1 MRIYRACP
9 VAKLTGVK
17 LRIYPVK
24 LRIYPVKFQRNISS
38 GVIFHQEQISQGY
51 EEYGERKFGESFQ
64 VIKVKNMAD
73 R

>member
-1 MRIYRACP
+1 MWIYRACP
-9 VAKLTGVK
+9 VAKLTG
-17 LRIYPVK
+17 VK

-51 EEYGERKFGESFQ
+51 EKYGGRRFGESFQ
-64 VIKVKNMAD
+64 VIKVKNMAN